1 MQGWGP
7 RRLDAL
13 QNGVGS
19 GEGAAACEEMLGVL
33 CHMGGRLLPGSLI
46 CPRRTAPITTP
57 FFLGTVGLAGRHS
70 CTPSKPS
77 VTMQA
82 LSARVTL
89 GRPATA
95 RVAKKQQ
102 VRPGSAA
109 MRQRGVQAPGGGW
122 V

>member
-1 MQGWGP
+1 M
-7 RRLDAL
+7 
-13 QNGVGS
+13 
-19 GEGAAACEEMLGVL
+19 L
-33 CHMGGRLLPGSLI
+33 CHMGGRLLQGRLI
-46 CPRRTAPITTP
+46 CPRRTPSITSP
-57 FFLGTVGLAGRHS
+57 FFLGTVGLAGRHPR
-70 CTPSKPS
+70 TPSKPS
-77 VTMQA
+77 ATMQA

-109 MRQRGVQAPGGGW
+109 MRQRGAQAPGGGW